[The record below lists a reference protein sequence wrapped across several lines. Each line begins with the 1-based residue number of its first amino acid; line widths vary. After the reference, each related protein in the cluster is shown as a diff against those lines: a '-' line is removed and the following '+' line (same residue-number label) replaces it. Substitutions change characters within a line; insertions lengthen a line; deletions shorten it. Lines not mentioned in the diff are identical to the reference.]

1 MKKTI
6 GILAAALAVV
16 TGCNKSGTDL
26 EKEGFI
32 IEQTAHTITINI
44 DNPVEAFWVSS
55 SDKPETIEGSLSED
69 GKTIE
74 CAGEWYSAQVNVD
87 GKNEILISVDENTTG
102 KERDLIISVY
112 HKGKSGRMVITQEA
126 N

>member
-6 GILAAALAVV
+6 GILAAVLAVV
-16 TGCNKSGTDL
+16 TSCNKSSQDL

-44 DNPVEAFWVSS
+44 DNPVEALWTSS
-55 SDKPETIEGSLSED
+55 SDKPETVEGTLSED

-74 CAGEWYSAQVNVD
+74 CSGDWYSAKVNAE
-87 GKNEILISVDENTTG
+87 GEKEIVISVDENTTG

-112 HKGKSGRMVITQEA
+112 HKGKSGRMVITQKA
-126 N
+126 K